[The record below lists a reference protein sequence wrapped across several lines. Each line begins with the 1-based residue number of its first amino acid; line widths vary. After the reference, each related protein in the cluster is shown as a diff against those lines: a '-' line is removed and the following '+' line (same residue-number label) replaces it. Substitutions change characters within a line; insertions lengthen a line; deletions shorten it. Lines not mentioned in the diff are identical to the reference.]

1 MLKNCKC
8 PILFSFRQK
17 KITIIRDRNRSFFYR
32 SNARRI
38 AAEPLLYNHT
48 KLKAADKNNKEM
60 PDPASPYYIY
70 V

>member
-1 MLKNCKC
+1 MQKNCKC

-17 KITIIRDRNRSFFYR
+17 KTTIIRDWNRSFFYR

-38 AAEPLLYNHT
+38 AAGPLLYNRT

>member
-17 KITIIRDRNRSFFYR
+17 KTTIIRDWNRSFFYR

-38 AAEPLLYNHT
+38 SAEPLLYNRT

-60 PDPASPYYIY
+60 SDPASPYYIY

>member
-17 KITIIRDRNRSFFYR
+17 KTTIIRDRNRSFFYR
-32 SNARRI
+32 NNARRI
-38 AAEPLLYNHT
+38 SAELLLYNRT

-60 PDPASPYYIY
+60 SDPASPYYIY